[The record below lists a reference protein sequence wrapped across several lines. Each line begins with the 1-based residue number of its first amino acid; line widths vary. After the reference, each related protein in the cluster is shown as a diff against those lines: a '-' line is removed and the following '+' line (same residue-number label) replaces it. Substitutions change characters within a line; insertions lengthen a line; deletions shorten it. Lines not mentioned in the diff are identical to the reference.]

1 MSLPRA
7 LFFSCFMLLMVEV
20 VHGQRAASKD
30 DVQTSVEECSAIQM
44 TLDSRARIEPN
55 RDIPADDPFTAA
67 GQACDEL
74 SKAVSTSDLAKI
86 QSATA
91 ALRPI
96 LARLGFP
103 PSSPQEQLAA
113 LEEAATGLNGEMLFY
128 KLSDLAKRAFNAGE
142 VGKARAYSKQLLEMA
157 PQYTRNWNYGNAIY
171 YGNFVLGR
179 IAVHEGNLAEAGK
192 YLLAAGATPG
202 SPQLNSFGP
211 NVTLAK
217 ELLEKG
223 QADVVL
229 QYLAL
234 CKNFWEMDRGKLD
247 DWSATIRS
255 GGIPNFTSNLSY

>member
-1 MSLPRA
+1 MPLMSLPRA

-30 DVQTSVEECSAIQM
+30 DIQTSVEECSTIQM
-44 TLDSRARIEPN
+44 TLASRARIEPD
-55 RDIPADDPFTAA
+55 RDLPADDPFTGAR
-67 GQACDEL
+67 QACDEL
-74 SKAVSTSDLAKI
+74 DKAASTSDPAKI
-86 QSATA
+86 QSAAA

-113 LEEAATGLNGEMLFY
+113 LEEATSGLSGINLFY
-128 KLSDLAKRAFNAGE
+128 KLPDLAKRAFNAGE

-192 YLLAAGATPG
+192 
-202 SPQLNSFGP
+202 
-211 NVTLAK
+211 
-217 ELLEKG
+217 
-223 QADVVL
+223 
-229 QYLAL
+229 
-234 CKNFWEMDRGKLD
+234 
-247 DWSATIRS
+247 RS
-255 GGIPNFTSNLSY
+255 